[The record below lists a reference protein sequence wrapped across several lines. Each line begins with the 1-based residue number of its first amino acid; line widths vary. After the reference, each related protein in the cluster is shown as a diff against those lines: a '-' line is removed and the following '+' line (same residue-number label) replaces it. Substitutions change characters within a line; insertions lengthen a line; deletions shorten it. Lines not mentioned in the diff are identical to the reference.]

1 MHFFSFAGIQWG
13 SFRACVTSLQAEC
26 RDAYENPLSSRKP
39 VTKEL
44 CKILKQDQYLHN
56 VFI

>member
-13 SFRACVTSLQAEC
+13 PSRVCVTSLQAEC

-39 VTKEL
+39 ATKEL
-44 CKILKQDQYLHN
+44 CKTLKQDQYLHN